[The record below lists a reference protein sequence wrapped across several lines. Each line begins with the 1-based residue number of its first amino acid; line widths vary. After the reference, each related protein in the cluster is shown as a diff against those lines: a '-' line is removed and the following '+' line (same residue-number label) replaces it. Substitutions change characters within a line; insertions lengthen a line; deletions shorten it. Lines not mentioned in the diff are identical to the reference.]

1 MESAKVRNSR
11 FWVGAISLDHYVVLP
26 VKQFGIYLFFFVDA
40 TIFPVACVINVATG
54 ILYYCFHA
62 LSFLFNR
69 IGTRL

>member
-1 MESAKVRNSR
+1 MVI
-11 FWVGAISLDHYVVLP
+11 VVVVQHHTLSLDDISNQDYKCWSKDYIVV
-26 VKQFGIYLFFFVDA
+26 VDA
-40 TIFPVACVINVATG
+40 TIFSVACVINVGTG